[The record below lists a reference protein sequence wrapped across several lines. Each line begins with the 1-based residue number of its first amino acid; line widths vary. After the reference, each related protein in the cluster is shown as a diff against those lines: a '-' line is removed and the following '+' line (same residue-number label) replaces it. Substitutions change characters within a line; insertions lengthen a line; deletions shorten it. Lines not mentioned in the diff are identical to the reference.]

1 MSGYQNFVW
10 EEELCMISKTF
21 AIAVLEDHMR
31 ETHRI
36 YKCSVCVFT
45 SSSDK
50 DLKVHTTESHTKYD
64 YKCKIGEYSTYDI
77 KKHKEIE
84 HQLPSSISS
93 IIFVTIVTIIQRNE
107 RSSRSI

>member
-64 YKCKIGEYSTYDI
+64 YKCKIGEYSTYEWDASMI
-77 KKHKEIE
+77 
-84 HQLPSSISS
+84 L
-93 IIFVTIVTIIQRNE
+93 RNT
-107 RSSRSI
+107 RKLSTNYLQVYPLLFL